1 MIQNLLTTSILLFSF
16 FAGTIAADK
25 VRHGTHR
32 GYDEKVHTI
41 GVGDSKTVYLA
52 IPEYKQIKKEKVKEG
67 SARYFQLMKR
77 ATDRYHKA
85 LQKAAKEGGYYVLV
99 EQGGVQGYSTT
110 NVTELCI
117 SNL

>member
-1 MIQNLLTTSILLFSF
+1 MMQNILATFILVFSF
-16 FAGTIAADK
+16 LVGTITADK

-41 GVGDSKTVYLA
+41 GVVDSKTVYLA
-52 IPEYKQIKKEKVKEG
+52 IPEYKQIKTEGVTEG
-67 SARYFQLMKR
+67 SARYFQLMKQ
-77 ATDRYHKA
+77 ATDRYHITLK
-85 LQKAAKEGGYYVLV
+85 KTAKQGGYYVLV
-99 EQGGVQGYSTT
+99 EKGGVQGYPTT